1 MKTKT
6 GRRFLST
13 IIALVMLL
21 STGTICFSSLAA
33 EGETVTDGD
42 ITYVISNGCIT
53 DVTVKD
59 DAVLENYTVPA
70 KVGKISINSIGE
82 CAYLGTKI
90 TTLTIPETV
99 TSIGGGAFRNCN
111 LLEAVYFDAYNI
123 EERNMPHY
131 TSGYED
137 SFLNQSPIFYNDS
150 SLTKVVF
157 GEKVTKIPAY
167 ACTAVFS
174 LKTVIFNRTV
184 SEIGKGAFYGCSSL
198 SNIDLSNLTKIG
210 ESAFYGCKSLGIID
224 LPKAKNIG
232 AEAFMSCGNPSKVSF
247 PKAMTIGD
255 CAFAKTNMVTLTIPE
270 TVTSI
275 GGGAFRNCNSLEMV
289 YFDAYNIE
297 EKNMPHYTSG
307 YEDSFL
313 NQSPIFYNDSSLT
326 KVVFGEKVTKIPAYA
341 CTAAFS
347 LETVEFKTTVSEI
360 GENAFC
366 GCSALNIR
374 NEQLEK
380 VEAIDTKAFYGCN
393 ALNDIKLPEAVTI
406 AEDAFAT
413 CRNLA
418 SISFSKA
425 KIIGDC
431 AFMGTNISSI
441 IIPNTVE
448 IIGGGAFRNCNS
460 LEAVY
465 FDAYNI
471 EERNMP
477 HYTSGYEDSFLNQ
490 SPIFYND
497 SSLTKVVFG
506 EKVTKIPAYACTAVF
521 SLETVDF
528 RAAVTEI
535 GKNAF
540 YGCPTPDEITF
551 AGTEAQ
557 WNTLKENSEG
567 TGNESLFKCT
577 NIKYNS
583 IPVTEYTVTFNA
595 NGGAVTPK
603 TQKVAENTVIT
614 LPTTTKVNYTF
625 LGWSLDKNAAT
636 ATYPAGST
644 YKVTGNVTLYA
655 VWKAID
661 KPVEK
666 TFTDSAS
673 DVQVTDNNNAFDG
686 KDVKIN
692 VEVTSSD
699 AELDKK
705 IHDFALTKASE
716 IYNIFFTYNGKEI
729 QPNGMVKVRIPYD
742 KEIKDSS
749 KIKVFHY
756 HKNSNGEMVCSKIS
770 NITVIP
776 GYIEFETDSFS
787 KFVVT
792 EDITVTIEG
801 NSKMQYKGTQTL
813 NVNVNAEVEFTSS
826 NPKVVSVDKKTGK
839 VTATGKGTATITAT
853 VKGTDVS
860 SSINITVSYTWWQW
874 LIKIVLFGWIWY

>member
-70 KVGKISINSIGE
+70 KVGKISINSIGD
-82 CAYLGTKI
+82 CAFWGTKI

-99 TSIGGGAFRNCN
+99 TSIDGGAFNYCN
-111 LLEAVYFDAYNI
+111 LSKVIFNAPNCYMKESTLAYTNQDAYYLSANPAFFG
-123 EERNMPHY
+123 NA
-131 TSGYED
+131 
-137 SFLNQSPIFYNDS
+137 
-150 SLTKVVF
+150 SLTEFEFGSKV
-157 GEKVTKIPAY
+157 GSIPAY
-167 ACTAVFS
+167 VCTNVSS
-174 LKTVIFNRTV
+174 LETVKFNKTV
-184 SEIGKGAFYGCSSL
+184 SEIGRYTFYGCSAL
-198 SNIDLSNLTKIG
+198 SNIDLSNLTEIG
-210 ESAFYGCKSLGIID
+210 KAAFYGCNSLDIID
-224 LPKAKNIG
+224 LPEAKNIG
-232 AEAFMSCGNPSKVSF
+232 AEAFMSCGSPSKVSF
-247 PKAMTIGD
+247 PKAATIGA
-255 CAFAKTNMVTLTIPE
+255 CAFAQTGIDTVTIPE

-275 GGGAFRNCNSLEMV
+275 DGGAFNYCNLSKVIFNAPNCYMKESTLAYTNQ
-289 YFDAYNIE
+289 DAYYLSANPAFFG
-297 EKNMPHYTSG
+297 NA
-307 YEDSFL
+307 
-313 NQSPIFYNDSSLT
+313 SLT
-326 KVVFGEKVTKIPAYA
+326 EFDFGKNVEIIPAYA
-341 CTAAFS
+341 CTNVYA
-347 LETVEFKTTVSEI
+347 LKKVS
-360 GENAFC
+360 
-366 GCSALNIR
+366 
-374 NEQLEK
+374 
-380 VEAIDTKAFYGCN
+380 
-393 ALNDIKLPEAVTI
+393 
-406 AEDAFAT
+406 
-413 CRNLA
+413 
-418 SISFSKA
+418 
-425 KIIGDC
+425 
-431 AFMGTNISSI
+431 
-441 IIPNTVE
+441 
-448 IIGGGAFRNCNS
+448 
-460 LEAVY
+460 
-465 FDAYNI
+465 
-471 EERNMP
+471 
-477 HYTSGYEDSFLNQ
+477 
-490 SPIFYND
+490 
-497 SSLTKVVFG
+497 
-506 EKVTKIPAYACTAVF
+506 
-521 SLETVDF
+521 F

-540 YGCPTPDEITF
+540 YGCPTPDEITY

-603 TQKVAENTVIT
+603 AQKVAENTAIT
-614 LPTTTKVNYTF
+614 LPTTTRANYTF

-636 ATYPAGST
+636 AMYPAGST

-673 DVQVTDNNNAFDG
+673 DVQVTDKNNAFDG

-716 IYNIFFTYNGKEI
+716 IYNISFTYNGKEI

-742 KEIKDSS
+742 KEVKDSS

-756 HKNSNGEMVCSKIS
+756 HKNSNGEMVYSKIS
-770 NITVIP
+770 NITIIP

-813 NVNVNAEVEFTSS
+813 KVDANGEVEFKSS

-839 VTATGKGTATITAT
+839 VTATGKGTATITST
-853 VKGTDVS
+853 IKGTDVS

>member
-13 IIALVMLL
+13 IIALVMLF

-33 EGETVTDGD
+33 EGETITDGD

-90 TTLTIPETV
+90 ITLTIPETV

-111 LLEAVYFDAYNI
+111 LLETVYFDACNI
-123 EERNMPHY
+123 EEKSMPHY

-137 SFLNQSPIFYNDS
+137 SFFNQSPIFFNDS
-150 SLTKVVF
+150 SLTKVIF
-157 GEKVTKIPAY
+157 GEKITKIPAY

-198 SNIDLSNLTKIG
+198 SNIDLRNLTKIG

-247 PKAMTIGD
+247 PKAMAIGD

-297 EKNMPHYTSG
+297 E
-307 YEDSFL
+307 
-313 NQSPIFYNDSSLT
+313 
-326 KVVFGEKVTKIPAYA
+326 
-341 CTAAFS
+341 
-347 LETVEFKTTVSEI
+347 
-360 GENAFC
+360 
-366 GCSALNIR
+366 
-374 NEQLEK
+374 
-380 VEAIDTKAFYGCN
+380 
-393 ALNDIKLPEAVTI
+393 
-406 AEDAFAT
+406 
-413 CRNLA
+413 
-418 SISFSKA
+418 
-425 KIIGDC
+425 
-431 AFMGTNISSI
+431 
-441 IIPNTVE
+441 
-448 IIGGGAFRNCNS
+448 
-460 LEAVY
+460 
-465 FDAYNI
+465 
-471 EERNMP
+471 RNMP

-490 SPIFYND
+490 SPIFFND

-506 EKVTKIPAYACTAVF
+506 EKVAKIPAYACTAAF

-528 RAAVTEI
+528 KAAVTEI

-540 YGCPTPDEITF
+540 YGCPTPDEITY

-603 TQKVAENTVIT
+603 SQKVAENTTIT
-614 LPTTTKVNYTF
+614 LPTTTRANYTF
-625 LGWSLDKNAAT
+625 LGWSLGKSAAT

-655 VWKAID
+655 VWEAID
-661 KPVEK
+661 KPTEK

-673 DVQVTDNNNAFDG
+673 DVQVTDKSNAFDG

-716 IYNIFFTYNGKEI
+716 IYNISFTYNGKEI

-742 KEIKDSS
+742 KEVKDSS

-756 HKNSNGEMVCSKIS
+756 HKNSNGEMVYSKIS
-770 NITVIP
+770 NITIIP
-776 GYIEFETDSFS
+776 GYIEFETDNFS

-792 EDITVTIEG
+792 EDITISIKG

-813 NVNVNAEVEFTSS
+813 KVDANGEIEFKSS

-853 VKGTDVS
+853 IKGTDVS
-860 SSINITVSYTWWQW
+860 STIKITVSYTWWQW